1 MNALQDHGACDRPAR
16 RHHAWLAVNRRST
29 WDAFFLSGLESPT
42 RLVSPASILLEMD
55 RGDAVADDHCVTVRC
70 LPTPL
75 TRRRMRS
82 AALMVDLSD
91 GPSGIAMILM
101 TGSQALDPFQ
111 DRPPRFPQVAL
122 EEDGLGRRV
131 LRRSGHQD
139 CPV

>member
-1 MNALQDHGACDRPAR
+1 MSAPLDHGACERQAR
-16 RHHAWLAVNRRST
+16 RPHVWQAVDRRST
-29 WDAFFLSGLESPT
+29 WVACLPSGLESPM
-42 RLVSPASILLEMD
+42 RPVSPASILLEMD

-111 DRPPRFPQVAL
+111 DRPPRCPQVAL
-122 EEDGLGRRV
+122 AEAGLDRQVRR
-131 LRRSGHQD
+131 R
-139 CPV
+139 